1 MGARSQTVSR
11 RGPQLGAALLLL
23 GVVALL
29 LLSAARSWRQV
40 QPFLGIAVVRGE
52 QGVFVEQ
59 VVPGSP
65 AERAGLRPGDRVV
78 EIAGTPVSAWL
89 AVRDRLAGAEPGR
102 PLGLMIERFGQRLPA
117 TVSVGAVV
125 SWHPE
130 RMLAAA
136 VALIFLLG
144 AVAVLLRPRYRRTS
158 LIYALWCMAGAL
170 VLGVSWSSR
179 AETVDWLLFW
189 ADRLARLVFPALWIH
204 LVLSLRSARSSWRR
218 WLPVIY
224 APAAALLVAEI
235 HLVGFSGALRV
246 EDPVG
251 LIDLLQSRIEIGWV
265 GAGLLAGA
273 LLLVLQARR
282 SARAEQK
289 AQARWL
295 LAGAAAA
302 VLPFAGLVWLPRLI
316 GGVEPSASW
325 IALPLLGLA
334 PVLLTRAVMEYRL
347 MDLALFG
354 RRAVAGVL
362 LLGLTVVLFLGLLS
376 VARILVP
383 LVLLP
388 AGIVPVLLAAV
399 GTAALAPAVRAGV
412 RDLVGR
418 LFYRRRYSFRKAL
431 GRVAR
436 ELNVEQR
443 LPRLAEVLER
453 RIGEALDA
461 DPVRLLLLADGGRP
475 IEPATGRPVAAR
487 IDAGLRQRLQA
498 GEVVSLA
505 DLPGAPEKLPSL
517 HLAGVQVLVPLR
529 VEDQVIAL
537 LAVGPRRHGVLLDSD
552 DLDLLRSVAAH
563 AAAAVAGAQHLDRLR
578 EQVTLVQRLKSRT
591 EALVEASPIA
601 IVMIDQEGLVRHW
614 NQAAERLLEKRRD
627 EVLEHSYVDVLP
639 EALHEQVRQAL
650 YTVRRTRRSFRV
662 RIGEGRLVNLTC
674 SPLGAPSALDGLLL
688 TLDDVTEQV
697 RMEEQ
702 LIQQDRLASVGMLAA
717 GVAHEVNTPLTGIS
731 SYAQILLEETPAEDP
746 RRPLLEKV
754 VTQAGRASKIA
765 RGLLSLSR
773 PSGEGGLAL
782 GPVDLMDLAEE
793 TVGLI
798 APQVRRAGARVTWD
812 RPRQPVLAQ
821 GDRSR
826 LQQVV
831 MNLLLNALD
840 AVGEGGEITLRAWEE
855 RDGMA
860 RLEVRDNGVG
870 IPAEA
875 RDKVFDPFFTTKGSG
890 AGTGLGLSISYAIV
904 REHAG
909 TLVVDS
915 EPGRGT
921 AMRMLLPLAAASAD
935 RRAV

>member
-1 MGARSQTVSR
+1 MR
-11 RGPQLGAALLLL
+11 RGPRWWPTLLVL
-23 GVVALL
+23 GVVVLL
-29 LLSAARSWRQV
+29 VLSAARSWREV
-40 QPFLGIAVVRGE
+40 RPFLGVDVVRGE
-52 QGVFVEQ
+52 DGVFIER

-65 AERAGLRPGDRVV
+65 AERAGLRPGDRIE

-89 AVRDRLAGAEPGR
+89 AAQDRLAGAEPGR
-102 PLGLMIERFGQRLPA
+102 PLGLVIERYGQRLPA

-125 SWHPE
+125 EWHGD
-130 RMLAAA
+130 RILAAS
-136 VALIFLLG
+136 VALLFLLG
-144 AVAVLLRPRYRRTS
+144 AVAVLLRPRYRRAS
-158 LIYALWCMAGAL
+158 LVYALWCMAGAL
-170 VLGVSWSSR
+170 VLGVSWSTR
-179 AETVDWLLFW
+179 AETADWLLFW
-189 ADRLARLVFPALWIH
+189 VDRAARLVFPALWIH

-224 APAAALLVAEI
+224 APAATLLVAEV
-235 HLVGFSGALRV
+235 HLVGFSGALRA

-251 LIDLLQSRIEIGWV
+251 LVDLLQSRIEIGWI
-265 GAGLLAGA
+265 GGGLLAGV
-273 LLLVLQARR
+273 LVLALQARR
-282 SARAEQK
+282 TSRAEQK

-295 LAGAAAA
+295 LFGAAAA
-302 VLPFAGLVWLPRLI
+302 VLPFAALTWLPRLL
-316 GGVEPSASW
+316 GGVEPSWSW
-325 IALPLLGLA
+325 IALPLMGLA
-334 PVLLTRAVMEYRL
+334 PALLTRAVMEYRL

-354 RRAVAGVL
+354 RRAVAGGL
-362 LLGLTVVLFLGLLS
+362 MLGLTVVLFLGLFSL
-376 VARILVP
+376 ARVLVP
-383 LVLLP
+383 FVLVP

-431 GRVAR
+431 ERVAR
-436 ELNVEQR
+436 ELNAEQH

-461 DPVRLLLLADGGRP
+461 DPVRLLLLTDKARP
-475 IEPATGRPVAAR
+475 VEPATGRPVAAR
-487 IDAGLRQRLQA
+487 IDAPLRRRLEE
-498 GEVVSLA
+498 GEVVTLA
-505 DLPGAPEKLPSL
+505 DLPDAPENLPSL

-529 VEDQVIAL
+529 VEGRVIAL

-552 DLDLLRSVAAH
+552 DLDLLRTVAAH
-563 AAAAVAGAQHLDRLR
+563 AAAAVAGAQHLGRLR
-578 EQVTLVQRLKSRT
+578 EQVTLVERLKSRT

-627 EVLEHSYVDVLP
+627 DVLERSYVDVLP
-639 EALHEQVRQAL
+639 PALHEQVRQTL
-650 YTVRRTRRSFRV
+650 YTLSRTRRSFRV
-662 RIGEGRLVNLTC
+662 RVGQGRLVNLTC

-754 VTQAGRASKIA
+754 VTQADRASRIA

-773 PSGEGGLAL
+773 PGGEGALAL

-798 APQVRRAGARVTWD
+798 APQVRRAGATVTCE
-812 RPRQPVLAQ
+812 RPPRPVVAE

-840 AVGEGGEITLRAWEE
+840 AVGEGGEITLRAWQE

-875 RDKVFDPFFTTKGSG
+875 RDRIFDPFFTTKDAG

-909 TLVVDS
+909 TLAVDS
-915 EPGRGT
+915 EPGEGT
-921 AMRMLLPLAAASAD
+921 AVRMLLPLAAVSAD